1 MCFTVPVGLGF
12 YWIMS
17 AVVRIVQQIGL
28 NKHFEHID
36 LEQIIEKKKE
46 TLDRVLAGE
55 ERHRQEQIYEAAKM
69 NTRSNSMASKAS
81 ISQEKTDALN
91 KAEEARAHA
100 KSGSLASK
108 ANLVKDFNERNNK

>member
-1 MCFTVPVGLGF
+1 MCSPYPFIRFHTSLPLP
-12 YWIMS
+12 WPLIR
-17 AVVRIVQQIGL
+17 A
-28 NKHFEHID
+28 
-36 LEQIIEKKKE
+36 KKKQE
-46 TLDRVLAGE
+46 KRGI
-55 ERHRQEQIYEAAKM
+55 RQEQIYEAAKM